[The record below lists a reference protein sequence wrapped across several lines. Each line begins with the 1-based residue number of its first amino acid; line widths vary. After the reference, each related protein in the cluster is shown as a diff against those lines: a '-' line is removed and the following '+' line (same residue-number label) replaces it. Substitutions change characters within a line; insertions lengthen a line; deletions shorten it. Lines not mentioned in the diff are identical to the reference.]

1 MANTML
7 RISYIRKH
15 PLYISSYQKLQEL
28 ECERIFC
35 CHQMNHLLDVAR
47 IAYILNLERGLG
59 IPKEVI
65 YAAAIL
71 HDIGKSSQYESGI
84 PHELAS
90 ADIAKRILADL
101 PKELM
106 FTSDENE
113 QILTAIRGHR
123 KIRGNAQTLEALLY
137 ESDKAS
143 RSCFSC
149 PAEADCNWSTE
160 KKNMEIRI

>member
-1 MANTML
+1 MENTML
-7 RISYIRKH
+7 RISYICKH
-15 PLYISSYQKLQEL
+15 PLYLSFYQRLQEL
-28 ECERIFC
+28 ERERIFC

-59 IPKEVI
+59 ISKEVI

-71 HDIGKSSQYESGI
+71 HDIGKGRQYESGI

-90 ADIAKRILADL
+90 ADIAEQILADL

-123 KIRGNAQTLEALLY
+123 RLRKSAQPLEALLY

-143 RSCFSC
+143 RSCFAC
-149 PAEADCNWSTE
+149 PAETDCNWSTE